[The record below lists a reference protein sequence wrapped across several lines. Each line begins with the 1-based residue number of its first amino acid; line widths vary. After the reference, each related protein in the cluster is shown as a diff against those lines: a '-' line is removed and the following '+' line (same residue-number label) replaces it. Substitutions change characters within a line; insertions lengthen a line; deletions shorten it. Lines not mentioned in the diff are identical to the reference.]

1 MGCEP
6 EDFEFE
12 SVLPT
17 ELILAC
23 SLQFESVLPTE
34 LILACSLRSLRCG
47 IGRCRPIV
55 VRADAP

>member
-12 SVLPT
+12 SVL
-17 ELILAC
+17 
-23 SLQFESVLPTE
+23 STE

-47 IGRCRPIV
+47 IGRRSRPIV
-55 VRADAP
+55 VPADAP